1 MKTRLALAAS
11 LWLGVLQPG
20 FCEDACG
27 KPEPGQ
33 VSTGCMLQ
41 LGDAPGKNL
50 IPGLTSPGLASGLID
65 PVIDPVAL
73 AKAIGA
79 AAPPRTWTKGDR
91 DPTVTDHMIA
101 INGPLIDV
109 VGVHVGKPPY
119 TLEELSLRDP
129 KIELPCGLKVGQPLK
144 KFITTLSMERVV
156 SDPERWDPNRDVRLG
171 WGKMWSAGGVC
182 FEANANIT
190 LRLTPSREVREV
202 HWYYF
207 AD

>member
-20 FCEDACG
+20 FCEDACR
-27 KPEPGQ
+27 PEPGE
-33 VSTGCMLQ
+33 VSTGCMLE

-50 IPGLTSPGLASGLID
+50 ISGLTSPGLASGIID

-79 AAPPRTWTKGDR
+79 AAPHRTWTERDR
-91 DPTVTDHMIA
+91 DPSIKNHKIA
-101 INGPLIDV
+101 IKGPLIDV

-119 TLEELSLRDP
+119 TVKELSLRDP

-144 KFITTLSMERVV
+144 KFITTLSMEGVV
-156 SDPERWDPNRDVRLG
+156 SDPERWDPNKDVHLG

-182 FEANANIT
+182 FAANANII

-202 HWYYF
+202 HWKYF